1 MNFCLQQKEL
11 ASEVEEDCL
20 EQLERFGRLLRLE
33 TACDGTDHSEMRRMI
48 ESLHALLE
56 RKHEAV
62 ERDVLIPGDNAN
74 KLNMGMES
82 ERNEHGMRM
91 PEFQFDDVAEET
103 GPILPA
109 FTSTSINTSPDNSRA
124 SLEALTSESSTELR
138 LKENAFSSIPG
149 SVEEM
154 KERNAKRAAM
164 EKARNGKKLVTFVD
178 EGSKGGVKQ
187 QKSNVTFYAKMSA
200 NDLGELVS
208 SALVSDIM
216 SFAPNDEAGD
226 GESLDSSD
234 PSAIAV
240 RYVSVITTEKNKSTL
255 RPVFASKTDNKQ
267 NTLAFTITGEILLSS
282 PASEV
287 TSNEDENVV
296 ADIVATDCSGK
307 SPTVSFGPPVE
318 IDCSNAVEKPQV
330 SKVTLEYGHQEDGG
344 TEWADADS
352 DESDVN
358 ELKITYESGVT
369 DTALGSTN
377 NAEKEFN
384 DCLISCG
391 SACECPSIA
400 AECGT
405 QTETDT
411 AEKALMCVPQMTSM
425 QANEESF
432 APVVKD
438 TNGAL
443 AESSG
448 LKLEF
453 DITRMCR
460 MVQNNPQIN
469 PMDTSAILS
478 ITLDKNVFAQTV
490 TKNSESVS
498 MADKVAATSSDSSK
512 EEETEKGPAAYHYRL
527 TTPSL
532 LNTPAELPQE
542 MPFDPEKCELMNTSS
557 TKVAVPHSATEQNA
571 DETALVP
578 FDSQIVTLKVF
589 NTPTDSSTPNDMAV
603 TQMKMG
609 TKEKDV
615 EENAEKAIVPFDS
628 QIITLKP
635 LGTATEREA
644 ADQSELAGNTDN
656 ALVPFD
662 SQIVTLKMFKT
673 ATKPVMPTD
682 VTVAHSKSVVQ
693 STMDATPDIETDQ
706 MAATRATQDEQDEDY
721 MCSIAPQEEVRDLST
736 HSKTNSN
743 GAPDSSAENEG
754 HDSGTSF
761 LSKIRKSI
769 ASLRR
774 VDLEKAVNP
783 PDKRSLAEKLGLRQ
797 TKSQPD
803 AIPVEL
809 RQPLLPLRPKVSKN
823 IFRSTKSHIAESGSL
838 KAKSRVSMQPRS
850 VSSKETLQ
858 AEDVGTSSS
867 MLNGSKNLLSQPSL
881 MTGDMTQI
889 PSPHASKPALAR
901 QNSRLQGTQHS
912 DASITSNK
920 GNRKHSSGSVLPAQE
935 CEGDEQL
942 NMPQVVSNQSASSII
957 RRKSFA
963 AESGTLKAR
972 SRVSTQPGSNQSV
985 SSKETLKAEAEKA
998 SSSGLKMSKSFL
1010 SQPSLAGVDMTQLP
1024 SPHASK
1030 PELSRRSSLMG
1041 GSQCSDASITSDR
1054 GNKQSGSDLV
1064 LPAEESG
1071 GAQQLHK
1078 FRAKSLPIATLREAE
1093 SLSTNQMNRSQS
1105 AKMSSVPKLP
1115 KL

>member
-1 MNFCLQQKEL
+1 M
-11 ASEVEEDCL
+11 
-20 EQLERFGRLLRLE
+20 
-33 TACDGTDHSEMRRMI
+33 
-48 ESLHALLE
+48 
-56 RKHEAV
+56 
-62 ERDVLIPGDNAN
+62 
-74 KLNMGMES
+74 
-82 ERNEHGMRM
+82 
-91 PEFQFDDVAEET
+91 
-103 GPILPA
+103 
-109 FTSTSINTSPDNSRA
+109 
-124 SLEALTSESSTELR
+124 
-138 LKENAFSSIPG
+138 
-149 SVEEM
+149 
-154 KERNAKRAAM
+154 
-164 EKARNGKKLVTFVD
+164 
-178 EGSKGGVKQ
+178 
-187 QKSNVTFYAKMSA
+187 
-200 NDLGELVS
+200 
-208 SALVSDIM
+208 
-216 SFAPNDEAGD
+216 
-226 GESLDSSD
+226 
-234 PSAIAV
+234 
-240 RYVSVITTEKNKSTL
+240 
-255 RPVFASKTDNKQ
+255 
-267 NTLAFTITGEILLSS
+267 
-282 PASEV
+282 
-287 TSNEDENVV
+287 
-296 ADIVATDCSGK
+296 
-307 SPTVSFGPPVE
+307 
-318 IDCSNAVEKPQV
+318 

-352 DESDVN
+352 DQSDVK

-369 DTALGSTN
+369 KTALGSTN

-400 AECGT
+400 TECGT

-432 APVVKD
+432 APVVKNA
-438 TNGAL
+438 NGAL

-469 PMDTSAILS
+469 PMDASAILS
-478 ITLDKNVFAQTV
+478 ITLDKTVFAQTV

-532 LNTPAELPQE
+532 LNTPAELPRE

-635 LGTATEREA
+635 LGTATESEA

-673 ATKPVMPTD
+673 ATKPVTPTD
-682 VTVAHSKSVVQ
+682 VTAAHSKSVVQ

-721 MCSIAPQEEVRDLST
+721 MCSIASQEEVRDLST

-743 GAPDSSAENEG
+743 GAPDSSAKNEG
-754 HDSGTSF
+754 HDSGSSF

-797 TKSQPD
+797 TKSRPD

-823 IFRSTKSHIAESGSL
+823 IFRRRNSHATESGSL
-838 KAKSRVSMQPRS
+838 KAKSRVSMEPRSNQS
-850 VSSKETLQ
+850 VSSNETL
-858 AEDVGTSSS
+858 
-867 MLNGSKNLLSQPSL
+867 KKPSL
-881 MTGDMTQI
+881 TTDDMTRL
-889 PSPHASKPALAR
+889 PSACASKLVLSR
-901 QNSRLQGTQHS
+901 QNSHLQGTQHS
-912 DASITSNK
+912 DASITSDRADK
-920 GNRKHSSGSVLPAQE
+920 SSSTTQDCGGA
-935 CEGDEQL
+935 EQL
-942 NMPQVVSNQSASSII
+942 NVVSNQSASCII
-957 RRKSFA
+957 QRRKSFA

-972 SRVSTQPGSNQSV
+972 SRVSMQPVSDQSVSGKETLKAEAVEVSGSGLNNSKGFLNQPSLASAKERSCSSVLPAQECGGAEQLNMPHVTSNQSASNIIRSSKSFAAESRTLKARSRVSTQPGSYQSV
-985 SSKETLKAEAEKA
+985 SSKETLKAEDVEVP
-998 SSSGLKMSKSFL
+998 SSGLKRSKSFL
-1010 SQPSLAGVDMTQLP
+1010 SQPSLAGIDMMQLP
-1024 SPHASK
+1024 SPRASK
-1030 PELSRRSSLMG
+1030 PELSRRSSHLH
-1041 GSQCSDASITSDR
+1041 SIQYSEASIASGT
-1054 GNKQSGSDLV
+1054 GNGEHSSSMV
-1064 LPAEESG
+1064 LMAQECG
-1071 GAQQLHK
+1071 GAEQLCK
-1078 FRAKSLPIATLREAE
+1078 PQAKSLPATTLREAE
-1093 SLSTNQMNRSQS
+1093 GLSTNQMSRSQS
-1105 AKMSSVPKLP
+1105 AKISSVPKLP

>member
-1 MNFCLQQKEL
+1 MNFCLQWKEL

-56 RKHEAV
+56 RKHAV
-62 ERDVLIPGDNAN
+62 ERDVLVPDDNAN
-74 KLNMGMES
+74 KVNMGMEG
-82 ERNEHGMRM
+82 ERSEHGMRM
-91 PEFQFDDVAEET
+91 PDFQFDDVAEET

-124 SLEALTSESSTELR
+124 SLEALTSDSSTELR
-138 LKENAFSSIPG
+138 LKENTFSSIPG

-226 GESLDSSD
+226 GENLDFSD

-296 ADIVATDCSGK
+296 ADVVATDCSGK

-318 IDCSNAVEKPQV
+318 IDYSNAVEKPQV
-330 SKVTLEYGHQEDGG
+330 SKVTLEYGHQEDGV

-369 DTALGSTN
+369 ETALGSTN

-405 QTETDT
+405 QIETDT

-432 APVVKD
+432 TPVVKD
-438 TNGAL
+438 ANGAL

-469 PMDTSAILS
+469 PMDASAILS
-478 ITLDKNVFAQTV
+478 ITLDKTVFAQTV

-498 MADKVAATSSDSSK
+498 MADKVAATFSDSSK
-512 EEETEKGPAAYHYRL
+512 EEGTEKGPAAYHYHL

-557 TKVAVPHSATEQNA
+557 TKVAVPRSATEQNA

-578 FDSQIVTLKVF
+578 FDLQIVTLKVF

-603 TQMKMG
+603 ALIKMG

-673 ATKPVMPTD
+673 ATKPVTPTD

-693 STMDATPDIETDQ
+693 STMGATPDIEADQ
-706 MAATRATQDEQDEDY
+706 IAATCATQDEQDEDY

-743 GAPDSSAENEG
+743 GAPDSSTENEG
-754 HDSGTSF
+754 HDSGSSF

-797 TKSQPD
+797 TKSRPD

-850 VSSKETLQ
+850 VSSKEALQ

-867 MLNGSKNLLSQPSL
+867 TLNGSKNLLSQPSL

-889 PSPHASKPALAR
+889 PSPHASKPALSR
-901 QNSRLQGTQHS
+901 QNSGLQGTQHS

-920 GNRKHSSGSVLPAQE
+920 GDRKHSSGSVLPVQE
-935 CEGDEQL
+935 CGGDEQL
-942 NMPQVVSNQSASSII
+942 NMPHVVSNQSASSII

-985 SSKETLKAEAEKA
+985 SSKETLKAEDVEVP
-998 SSSGLKMSKSFL
+998 SSGLKMSKSFL

-1064 LPAEESG
+1064 LPAEKSG

-1078 FRAKSLPIATLREAE
+1078 FQAKSLPIATLQEAE
-1093 SLSTNQMNRSQS
+1093 SLSTNQMTRSQS